1 MRGEVEPERD
11 NIDVE
16 TVADQRIALLRQV
29 KGIGPVAATVLG
41 REVFHREFTN
51 RRELA
56 SYLGLTPSPWAS
68 GSVQLDQGISK
79 AGNARARTILIEIAW
94 LWPRYQP
101 GSRLAG
107 WFRERVGQTKGRLRR
122 ILVVALARKLV
133 VALWR
138 YLSTGVIPE
147 GVELRA

>member
-1 MRGEVEPERD
+1 VW
-11 NIDVE
+11 
-16 TVADQRIALLRQV
+16 T
-29 KGIGPVAATVLG
+29 
-41 REVFHREFTN
+41 
-51 RRELA
+51 
-56 SYLGLTPSPWAS
+56 
-68 GSVQLDQGISK
+68 
-79 AGNARARTILIEIAW
+79 
-94 LWPRYQP
+94 RYQP